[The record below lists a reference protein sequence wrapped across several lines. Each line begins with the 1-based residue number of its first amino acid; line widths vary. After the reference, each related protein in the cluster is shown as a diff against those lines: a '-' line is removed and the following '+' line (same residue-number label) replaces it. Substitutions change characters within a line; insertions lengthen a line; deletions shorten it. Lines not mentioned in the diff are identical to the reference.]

1 MIFDEND
8 LLEEMYNIGEE
19 ETDQLL
25 GLILDFLK
33 SYDKERDK
41 NLLLLA
47 EKLIKEKRL
56 LMMIKIFSIRLRR
69 WRNRLVG
76 LYEPPTNLT
85 MCSHG

>member
-8 LLEEMYNIGEE
+8 LLEEMYNTGEE

-47 EKLIKEKRL
+47 EKLINILEKYSMDSTIL
-56 LMMIKIFSIRLRR
+56 TI
-69 WRNRLVG
+69 NRLQIIARKR
-76 LYEPPTNLT
+76 
-85 MCSHG
+85 